1 MADIEATVNF
11 EFLLDLT
18 DDIEYVVLEG
28 STRSSK
34 TISIIQFLILEAVE
48 NPDTIIRC
56 FRHDGSTHNSTTIPS
71 FMFCMGHEMFNL
83 WDTAGSFN
91 KSEKIYSFSNGSK
104 ICFDA
109 TNEPMKLHGKESDI
123 AWFNE
128 VMEITWDAYTQIAY
142 RCKDLKIFDF
152 NPSLNQ
158 HWVFDKI
165 LSREIGVAY
174 RHSTYLDNP
183 FLTDKQVAAIESYNP
198 NDPVNI
204 RNNTADQWAW
214 DVYGLGKRG
223 KIEGQ
228 IFKTYQITEEWPER
242 YVCQKWGFGL
252 DFGFSAD
259 PMALAEYRLYNNK
272 LYVRELVYET
282 DLIVSK
288 NVSKPNVPS
297 LEHRF
302 EQLGIDRN
310 MEIVAD
316 CARPDSIRELQIS
329 GYNVIPCEKGKD
341 SVMAGINLL
350 RGFMIM
356 IHRDSNN
363 FQMEAEQYSWKQKQ
377 DGTWLQEPKDEYN
390 HLWDGARY
398 WAMRNLSSPKKYMSQ
413 KPGRQIKV
421 HSRVRSR
428 VIR

>member
-1 MADIEATVNF
+1 M
-11 EFLLDLT
+11 
-18 DDIEYVVLEG
+18 
-28 STRSSK
+28 
-34 TISIIQFLILEAVE
+34 
-48 NPDTIIRC
+48 
-56 FRHDGSTHNSTTIPS
+56 
-71 FMFCMGHEMFNL
+71 
-83 WDTAGSFN
+83 
-91 KSEKIYSFSNGSK
+91 
-104 ICFDA
+104 
-109 TNEPMKLHGKESDI
+109 
-123 AWFNE
+123 
-128 VMEITWDAYTQIAY
+128 
-142 RCKDLKIFDF
+142 
-152 NPSLNQ
+152 
-158 HWVFDKI
+158 
-165 LSREIGVAY
+165 
-174 RHSTYLDNP
+174 
-183 FLTDKQVAAIESYNP
+183 
-198 NDPVNI
+198 
-204 RNNTADQWAW
+204 
-214 DVYGLGKRG
+214 
-223 KIEGQ
+223 
-228 IFKTYQITEEWPER
+228 
-242 YVCQKWGFGL
+242 
-252 DFGFSAD
+252 
-259 PMALAEYRLYNNK
+259 
-272 LYVRELVYET
+272 
-282 DLIVSK
+282 
-288 NVSKPNVPS
+288 
-297 LEHRF
+297 EHRF